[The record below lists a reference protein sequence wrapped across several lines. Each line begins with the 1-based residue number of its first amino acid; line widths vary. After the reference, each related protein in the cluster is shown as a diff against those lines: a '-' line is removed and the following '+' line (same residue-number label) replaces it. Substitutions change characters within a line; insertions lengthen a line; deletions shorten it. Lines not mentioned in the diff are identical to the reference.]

1 MKRINHIGQQIFY
14 SFPVQLL
21 VNHLV
26 RNHILILFWVILLLI
41 ITGRLGNYLGIP
53 YLFLDPEYLN
63 QVGFMS
69 FFIVG
74 VVLAGFSIA
83 FHISSYIM
91 DSHRFSFIG
100 TLSRPFARFS
110 LNNSIIPIAFLIT
123 YITYIVHY
131 QKTNEFISGNDLLI
145 QISGLLSGYLLMTS
159 ALYSY
164 FWFTNKDI
172 FKYVVC
178 KLDEK
183 LKQNLKLTRASA
195 LKKLDIARKKQLKV
209 VNFIDLDL
217 KVKTTVDYTRF
228 YNRSTILQVFD
239 QNHFNLVTMEVVIFI
254 IILTMGIYKDYP
266 IFQLP
271 AAASFILFLTVFVM
285 IAGAFSYWFGRWSA
299 TAALI
304 VLLIANSMVEKNI
317 FTKTYKAFGL
327 DYTTEPVP
335 YTLDRISEIISIE
348 NQQADIEHS
357 LQMLNNWRKKFPADQ
372 PPKMVLTCVS
382 GGGQRSALWTLNVL
396 QKADSATNNQLMK
409 NTTIITGASGGL
421 IGAAY
426 YRELFLRKE
435 RGAEI
440 DLNDDEYLKKIST
453 DNLNP
458 IIFSLLANDLVVGF
472 QKFEYEGEEYIKD
485 RGYSF
490 EEQLNRNT
498 DFILDKKIS
507 DYREAEFMAQI
518 PMMILAPTI
527 INDGRRLYIASQN
540 ISYMS
545 SSNPDY
551 DLHKKSGIDFM
562 RFFEEQSSKDLRFL
576 SALRMSATFPYI
588 TPNTMLP
595 SEPAMKI
602 MDAGISDNFG
612 VSDAIRFIEVFK
624 EWINDNTS
632 GVVLLSIRDSN
643 KETPIKKEQSLS
655 LFDRLFLPISSI
667 YNNFQ
672 SMQTINNDTKIKYAS
687 EWLNGALDVV
697 DIQYIPHAFYKQNLS
712 TADSLRM
719 ENVKRASLSW
729 RLTSREKQSLINN
742 IYTDNNQAALKKLQE
757 LIWPEEQE
765 TPLFV
770 NNILNPEDGSGT
782 AIN

>member
-21 VNHLV
+21 VNHLI
-26 RNHILILFWVILLLI
+26 RNHILILCWVILLLI

-63 QVGFMS
+63 QVGFNS

-100 TLSRPFARFS
+100 TLSKPFARFS
-110 LNNSIIPIAFLIT
+110 LNNSIIPIAFLVT
-123 YITYIVHY
+123 YIIFIVRY
-131 QKTNEFISGNDLLI
+131 QKTNEYILGSDLLI
-145 QISGLLSGYLLMTS
+145 QISGLLCGYLLMTTV
-159 ALYSY
+159 LYSY

-195 LKKLDIARKKQLKV
+195 LKKLDIAKKRQLKV

-217 KVKTTVDYTRF
+217 KVKTTVDYSRF
-228 YNRSTILQVFD
+228 YDRSTILQVFD
-239 QNHFNLVTMEVVIFI
+239 QNHFNLVTLEVVIFLML
-254 IILTMGIYKDYP
+254 LTMGIYKDYP

-285 IAGAFSYWFGRWSA
+285 IAGAFTYWFGRWSA

-304 VLLIANSMVEKNI
+304 VLLIFNIMVEKNI

-327 DYTTEPVP
+327 NYTTAPAP
-335 YTLDRISEIISIE
+335 YTLDRIVTTNSLK
-348 NQQADIEHS
+348 NQKADIKYS
-357 LQMLNNWRKKFPADQ
+357 LQMLDNWRKKFPADQ

-396 QKADSATNNQLMK
+396 QKADSATNNQLMQ
-409 NTTIITGASGGL
+409 NTVIITGASGGL

-426 YRELFLRKE
+426 YRELYLRKSKGE
-435 RGAEI
+435 RI
-440 DLNDDEYLKKIST
+440 VLNDKQYLEKIST

-458 IIFSLLANDLVVGF
+458 IIFSLLANDLFVGF
-472 QKFEYEGEEYIKD
+472 QKFEYKGEEYLKD

-490 EEQLNRNT
+490 EEQLNKNT
-498 DFILDKKIS
+498 DFILDKSIS
-507 DYREAEFMAQI
+507 DYREPEFLAQI

-527 INDGRRLYIASQN
+527 INDGRRLYIASQS

-551 DLHKKSGIDFM
+551 ELHKHSGVDFM
-562 RFFEEQSSKDLRFL
+562 RFFDEQGSQDLRFL

-595 SEPAMKI
+595 SEPSMKI

-612 VSDAIRFIEVFK
+612 VSDAIQFIHVFK
-624 EWINDNTS
+624 EWILENTS

-643 KETPIKKEQSLS
+643 KEAPIKKEQALS

-672 SMQTINNDTKIKYAS
+672 SMQTIHNDTKIKYAE

-697 DIQYIPHAFYKQNLS
+697 DIQYIPHALHKQNLS

-719 ENVKRASLSW
+719 ENVRRASLSW

-742 IYTDNNQAALKKLQE
+742 IYTDNNQAALKKLQD
-757 LIWPEEQE
+757 LILAPKQAS
-765 TPLFV
+765 PLFV
-770 NNILNPEDGSGT
+770 NILNPGDGSNA

>member
-1 MKRINHIGQQIFY
+1 
-14 SFPVQLL
+14 
-21 VNHLV
+21 
-26 RNHILILFWVILLLI
+26 
-41 ITGRLGNYLGIP
+41 
-53 YLFLDPEYLN
+53 
-63 QVGFMS
+63 
-69 FFIVG
+69 
-74 VVLAGFSIA
+74 
-83 FHISSYIM
+83 M
-91 DSHRFSFIG
+91 DGHRFSFIG
-100 TLSRPFARFS
+100 TLSKPFARFS

-123 YITYIVHY
+123 YIIFIIRY
-131 QKTNEFISGNDLLI
+131 QITNEYILGNDLLI
-145 QISGLLSGYLLMTS
+145 QISGLLCGYLLMTV

-195 LKKLDIARKKQLKV
+195 LKKLDIARKRQLKV

-217 KVKTTVDYTRF
+217 KVKTTVDYSRF
-228 YNRSTILQVFD
+228 YDRSTILQVFD
-239 QNHFNLVTMEVVIFI
+239 QNQFNLVTMEVVIFMLL
-254 IILTMGIYKDYP
+254 LTMGIYKDYP

-285 IAGAFSYWFGRWSA
+285 IAGAFTYWFGRWSA

-304 VLLIANSMVEKNI
+304 VLLTINIMVEKNI

-327 DYTTEPVP
+327 NYSTAPAP
-335 YTLDRISEIISIE
+335 YTLDRIIATNSSE
-348 NQQADIEHS
+348 NQKTDIEHS

-372 PPKMVLTCVS
+372 PPKMVITCVS

-396 QKADSATNNQLMK
+396 QKADSATNNQLMQ

-426 YRELFLRKE
+426 YRELYLRKNKGE
-435 RGAEI
+435 RVV
-440 DLNDDEYLKKIST
+440 LNDEQYLKKIST

-458 IIFSLLANDLVVGF
+458 IIFSLLANDLFVGF
-472 QKFEYEGEEYIKD
+472 QKFEYEGEEYLKD

-490 EEQLNRNT
+490 EEQLNKNT
-498 DFILDKKIS
+498 DFILDKNVS
-507 DYREAEFMAQI
+507 DYHEPEFLGQI

-527 INDGRRLYIASQN
+527 INDGRKLYIASQS

-551 DLHKKSGIDFM
+551 ELHKNSGIDFM
-562 RFFEEQSSKDLRFL
+562 RFFNEQSSKDLRFL

-595 SEPAMKI
+595 SQPAMKI
-602 MDAGISDNFG
+602 MDAGVSDNFG
-612 VSDAIRFIEVFK
+612 VSDAIQFIEVFK
-624 EWINDNTS
+624 GWILQNTS

-643 KETPIKKEQSLS
+643 KETPIKKEQSLG
-655 LFDRLFLPISSI
+655 LFERLFLPISSI

-672 SMQTINNDTKIKYAS
+672 SMQTIHNDLKIKYAN
-687 EWLNGALDVV
+687 EWLNGAIDVV
-697 DIQYIPHAFYKQNLS
+697 DIQYTPHAAHKQNLS

-719 ENVKRASLSW
+719 ENVRRASLSW

-742 IYTDNNQAALKKLQE
+742 IYTEENQKALKKLKALLTSHE
-757 LIWPEEQE
+757 K
-765 TPLFV
+765 TSPLFV
-770 NNILNPEDGSGT
+770 NILNAGNESNA